1 MEHLSDAQVKEL
13 KQQLTESRQQL
24 RSQIREELVRSDDER
39 YGDLAGQV
47 HDTGDESVADLLVD
61 TNISIVSRYI
71 GELREVEAALERM
84 NTGDYGLCEECGS
97 EIPFE
102 RLKAYP
108 TARRDIEHQSRHE
121 QTHAAEGRPKM

>member
-1 MEHLSDAQVKEL
+1 MEHLSQEQTKKL
-13 KQQLTESRQQL
+13 QQKLTESRQQL
-24 RSQIREELVRSDDER
+24 RSEIRDELLKSEDER
-39 YGDLAGQV
+39 YGELAGQV

-84 NTGDYGLCEECGS
+84 KTGDYGLCEECGA

-102 RLKAYP
+102 RLEAYP
-108 TARRDIEHQSRHE
+108 TARRDVEHQARHE